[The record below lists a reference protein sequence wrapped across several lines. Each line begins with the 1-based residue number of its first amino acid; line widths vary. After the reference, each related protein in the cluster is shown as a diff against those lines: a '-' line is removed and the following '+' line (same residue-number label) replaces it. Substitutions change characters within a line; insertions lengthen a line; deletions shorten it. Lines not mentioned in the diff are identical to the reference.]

1 MDWREDLTFSAPA
14 LNFDLRK
21 EEVSSQ
27 FVICKHCLLVD
38 DHLLQLPLG
47 GGSLHNLLVNGVCCD
62 ESVDHDWLGL
72 ANPVTSVLGLQVLLR
87 IPI

>member
-1 MDWREDLTFSAPA
+1 M
-14 LNFDLRK
+14 
-21 EEVSSQ
+21 
-27 FVICKHCLLVD
+27 D

-47 GGSLHNLLVNGVCCD
+47 GGSLHNLLVNGVCRD